1 MQNLSVRSAS
11 KDPVMARKADYYW
24 RKSKEEGYPARS
36 VFKLEQIQE
45 KNRPIHPGNRVLD
58 LGASPGSWSLYLLDM
73 LAGAGSVTGV
83 DLNPPDPKLLSRK
96 GYRFIQGDFTTQSV
110 IRDIQEAGPFDAVV
124 SDAAP
129 STSGNRTMDT
139 ARSATIARHVL
150 AFCVSSLAPGGNCVF
165 KIFQGGEE
173 REILA
178 TMRGLFASVRAF
190 KPKAS
195 RSESMET
202 YFIGL
207 GFKGSSAP
215 G

>member
-1 MQNLSVRSAS
+1 
-11 KDPVMARKADYYW
+11 MARKGDYYW
-24 RKSKEEGYPARS
+24 QKSKDQGYPARS

-45 KNRPIHPGNRVLD
+45 KYRPIRPGNRVLD
-58 LGASPGSWSLYLLDM
+58 LGAAPGSWSQYLLDM

-83 DLNPPDPKLLSRK
+83 DLNLPDPKLLSRK
-96 GYRFIQGDFTTQSV
+96 GYKFLQGDFTEEGL
-110 IRDIQEAGPFDAVV
+110 IRSIREAGPFDVVV

-139 ARSATIARHVL
+139 ARSADLVRHVL
-150 AFCVSSLAPGGNCVF
+150 AFCLSSLAAGGNCVF

-178 TMRGLFASVRAF
+178 TMRVLFESVRAF

-207 GFKGSSAP
+207 GFKPPSAS

>member
-1 MQNLSVRSAS
+1 M
-11 KDPVMARKADYYW
+11 
-24 RKSKEEGYPARS
+24 
-36 VFKLEQIQE
+36 FKLQEIQE
-45 KNRPIHPGNRVLD
+45 KHRPVRPGARILD

-83 DLNPPDPKLLSRK
+83 DLNEPDGKLLARK
-96 GYRFIQGDFTTQSV
+96 GYRFLRGDFTTPEMERR
-110 IRDIQEAGPFDAVV
+110 IRECGPFDIVV

-129 STSGNRTMDT
+129 STTGNRMMDT
-139 ARSATIARHVL
+139 ARSAEIVRNVISICEACLV
-150 AFCVSSLAPGGNCVF
+150 PGGNCVL

-178 TMRGLFASVRAF
+178 DMRRLFASTKAF

-207 GFKGSSAP
+207 GFTPRHSP